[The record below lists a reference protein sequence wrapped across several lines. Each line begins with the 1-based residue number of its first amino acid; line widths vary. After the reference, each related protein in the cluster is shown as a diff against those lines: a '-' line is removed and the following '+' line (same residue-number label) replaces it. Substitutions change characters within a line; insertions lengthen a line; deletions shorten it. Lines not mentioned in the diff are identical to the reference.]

1 MPSLSLTQRKLAI
14 KPTCTRKLYSLP
26 QETFSMICNYLA
38 VNDLQQLSLANK
50 NMRASVMGLS
60 RQIALPVVMPRYL
73 EIQCKIT
80 RVLNIRDSQLS
91 YDIFHRVIKK
101 CNIRTIKTHVALS
114 RYQIESLVS
123 FMKQRSNVH
132 LQIVSSEIEKWKT
145 AKKQKKTKFGLSVL
159 GGNLTAS
166 TIDSVDSKKI
176 PGTTNLVYQFNKF
189 RSSSI
194 VKLQQEGRLSNPVEA
209 LSLNGILLTSC
220 ASAYNVQGHKIAIN
234 TITEE
239 QVVTDEEKQIVMSI
253 VVVMAVA
260 FGEGLSVAKRKL
272 GTLKAQ
278 F

>member
-1 MPSLSLTQRKLAI
+1 M
-14 KPTCTRKLYSLP
+14 
-26 QETFSMICNYLA
+26 
-38 VNDLQQLSLANK
+38 
-50 NMRASVMGLS
+50 
-60 RQIALPVVMPRYL
+60 
-73 EIQCKIT
+73 
-80 RVLNIRDSQLS
+80 
-91 YDIFHRVIKK
+91 
-101 CNIRTIKTHVALS
+101 
-114 RYQIESLVS
+114 
-123 FMKQRSNVH
+123 
-132 LQIVSSEIEKWKT
+132 
-145 AKKQKKTKFGLSVL
+145 AKKQKKAKFGLSVL

-220 ASAYNVQGHKIAIN
+220 ASAYNVQSHEIAMH

-239 QVVTDEEKQIVMSI
+239 QVVTNEEKQIAMSI
-253 VVVMAVA
+253 VVMMAVA